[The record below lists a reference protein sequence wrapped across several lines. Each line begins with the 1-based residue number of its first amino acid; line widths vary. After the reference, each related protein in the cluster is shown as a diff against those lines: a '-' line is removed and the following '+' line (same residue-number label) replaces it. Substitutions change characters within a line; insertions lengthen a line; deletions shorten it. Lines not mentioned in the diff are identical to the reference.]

1 MCGLHFV
8 SGRPSPS
15 DNDVDYMPTVFTD
28 VKKRSNVT
36 ERDSAREERASK
48 WSKTKESNKE
58 MEDATTILVELSGP
72 QSADRSN
79 FDVTAVDR
87 PVQTGDGIWE
97 ETVSLREEVAT
108 LRAAV
113 DEAKDQLLEREDSKL
128 SLIRGN
134 DAKTTFYTGLPSFA
148 VFMALYFPRTK
159 DGKG

>member
-1 MCGLHFV
+1 MTQ
-8 SGRPSPS
+8 P
-15 DNDVDYMPTVFTD
+15 
-28 VKKRSNVT
+28 
-36 ERDSAREERASK
+36 ER
-48 WSKTKESNKE
+48 N
-58 MEDATTILVELSGP
+58 GP

-87 PVQTGDGIWE
+87 PVQASDGIWA

-134 DAKTTFYTGLPSFA
+134 NAKTMFYTGLPSFA
-148 VFMALYFPRTK
+148 VFMALDFPRTK